1 MRKSFLILSILML
14 LSFMA
19 NAQLIKDRTNGLIT
33 IGFDLYTDI
42 NTGNKYEN
50 FDLRAINQ
58 GFGTYITYNLP
69 MGESKHTVSLGA
81 GFSCHNYYMKNAW
94 LSEPYNSTITFKP
107 DEAVKRSKINVNY
120 FDIPIELNFRI
131 ADKFKISFGAKGSFL
146 LSSKSKVI
154 GDVYD
159 DGWSCWWPRR
169 CCSSAIW
176 HTASARRGWG
186 VPSPISVSGT
196 NAWLRGVATTW
207 CSARRTR
214 SSRASG
220 CLPSTLTVTDDGW

>member
-1 MRKSFLILSILML
+1 MRKSFLILSMLML

-42 NTGNKYEN
+42 NTGSKYEN

-81 GFSCHNYYMKNAW
+81 GISCHNYYMKNAW
-94 LSEPYNSTITFKP
+94 LSEPYNSTITF
-107 DEAVKRSKINVNY
+107 EENTAVKRSKVNINY

-146 LSSKSKVI
+146 LGSKSKVI
-154 GDVYD
+154 GDVYG
-159 DGWSCWWPRR
+159 DGHKWEIRYNEVNALESIVYGLFARVGYR
-169 CCSSAIW
+169 CVNLYV
-176 HTASARRGWG
+176 GYQ
-186 VPSPISVSGT
+186 V
-196 NAWLRGVATTW
+196 
-207 CSARRTR
+207 R
-214 SSRASG
+214 SSFKEDRGPQIMPFSIGIGIRAY
-220 CLPSTLTVTDDGW
+220 

>member
-154 GDVYD
+154 GDVYGDGHKWEIKYD
-159 DGWSCWWPRR
+159 DVNALESIVYGLFARVGYR
-169 CCSSAIW
+169 CVNLYVGYQVRFSI
-176 HTASARRGWG
+176 GIG
-186 VPSPISVSGT
+186 I
-196 NAWLRGVATTW
+196 
-207 CSARRTR
+207 
-214 SSRASG
+214 RAY
-220 CLPSTLTVTDDGW
+220 